1 MTWFPYNRHI
11 PPEDFVCQL
20 VNKSDK
26 MSDLAN
32 LTTSALVVRK
42 LADQT
47 NAGQSECIKGQ
58 LLRLRAVDAAA
69 NSLYFNSCH
78 NFTGIY

>member
-1 MTWFPYNRHI
+1 
-11 PPEDFVCQL
+11 
-20 VNKSDK
+20 

-69 NSLYFNSCH
+69 NSLYFNSCQ
-78 NFTGIY
+78 NLS